1 MRIIGCA
8 WMRRCRPV
16 PLRAPRTSWCLCCF
30 AARSTSIKSASRSAR
45 LWRTCTACGTRA
57 CSRASAAPMTFIVS
71 FVSDRAP
78 LKQETRLTTLGR
90 DGVRDFDFVNPPLVR
105 GSTVLHP
112 SVEQMRERVRRRV
125 AGDDSLPVAYGIY
138 GTPTHHAFCDALTAL
153 EGGHR
158 SWALPSG
165 LAACTI
171 AVLAYVRQG
180 DHVLVP
186 DSVYSP
192 TRRFCRDTLAR
203 YGIQATFY
211 APRIGD
217 EIEQQF
223 RARTRVLFMESPGS
237 LTFEVQDVP
246 RLAQIAR
253 RHGAVSVLDN
263 TWATPLYLKPLALG
277 VDVSVHAAT
286 KYIGGHSDLLLGTVT
301 ANEQAWPQ
309 LRDAIHQ
316 YGLTTSPDD
325 CWLALRGLR
334 SMAARLTRHRDNA
347 ERLIAWLREQPEVAR
362 VLYPA
367 LPDDPG
373 HALWRRD
380 FRGASGLFGVA
391 LAETVKESALQAMI
405 DGLQLFGRGY
415 SWGGFESLLIPTRPE
430 RTAEPVPPCGPMFRI
445 SAGLED
451 PDDLIADL
459 RTGFER
465 LRAVR

>member
-1 MRIIGCA
+1 
-8 WMRRCRPV
+8 
-16 PLRAPRTSWCLCCF
+16 
-30 AARSTSIKSASRSAR
+30 
-45 LWRTCTACGTRA
+45 
-57 CSRASAAPMTFIVS
+57 
-71 FVSDRAP
+71 VSDRSQ
-78 LKQETRLTTLGR
+78 LKPETRLTTLGR
-90 DGVRDFDFVNPPLVR
+90 EGVEGSGFVNPPLVR
-105 GSTVLHP
+105 GSTVLHR
-112 SVEQMRERVRRRV
+112 SVEDMRARVRRRL
-125 AGDDSLPVAYGIY
+125 AGDDSMPVAYGIY
-138 GTPTHHAFCDALTAL
+138 GTPTHQAFCDALTAL
-153 EGGHR
+153 EGGYR

-171 AVLAYVRQG
+171 AILAYVRQG

-203 YGIQATFY
+203 YGVEASFY
-211 APRIGD
+211 APRIGH

-223 RARTRVLFMESPGS
+223 RPNTRLLFMESPGS

-246 RLAQIAR
+246 LLAQIAR
-253 RHGAVSVLDN
+253 RHGAVSVIDN

-286 KYIGGHSDLLLGTVT
+286 KYIGGHSDLLIGTVT
-301 ANEQAWPQ
+301 AQQSSWPA
-309 LRDAIHQ
+309 LSDAIHQ

-334 SMAARLTRHRDNA
+334 TLAARLARHRENA
-347 ERLIAWLREQPEVAR
+347 ERLIAWLRDQPEVER

-367 LPDDPG
+367 LSEDPG

-380 FRGASGLFGVA
+380 FRGASGLFGVVLGASVTDRA
-391 LAETVKESALQAMI
+391 LEAMI
-405 DGLQLFGRGY
+405 DGLGVFGRGY

-430 RTAEPVPPCGPMFRI
+430 RTAQPMPSGPMFRI

-451 PDDLIADL
+451 AGDLIADL
-459 RTGFER
+459 HAGFER
-465 LRAVR
+465 LRSS